1 MTARAAPAPL
11 PPATTVGLVGW
22 LRQNLFSS
30 WGNSVVTVVLAV
42 LLAWFA
48 FNLGS
53 WVFVE
58 ADWTV
63 IVSRVPLYI
72 VGLYPYEAYWRL
84 AICLLLISVLLGMSW
99 RAWPNAARRFALAF
113 GAIMLFVGVFPHE
126 MAPLHR
132 ALLLLNLPAIVLG
145 YMLTPRAQEGGPGL
159 LEALAGGALS
169 SMLDRGAVRLA
180 TACCRVVRALVPSL
194 YGLVF
199 RLSAAWCRA
208 VAAQSRMLDRVAI
221 PLATA
226 LRRPERALTPAL
238 DRAAILSTPRR
249 MLTAV
254 GLALVV
260 TMILILGIAGV
271 PGLDPVKL
279 QDLGGLMLNLLL
291 AFFGIVCSLPIGIGL
306 ALGRRSSLPILKVAC
321 VIFIEVIRGVPLITL
336 LFMSRHILPLTFP
349 EDLNVDR
356 VLLAGITITIFS
368 SAYVAENVRGGM
380 AAVHPGQAEAASAL
394 GLRGWQ
400 TTLMITLPQ
409 GLRNIIPAI
418 VGQFI
423 SLFKDTSLVFFIG
436 MLDFVEMGR
445 VTVQGNQ
452 EFIDNGRE
460 VYLFIA
466 LVFWV
471 FCFSMSFISRRI
483 EGALGV
489 GQR

>member
-1 MTARAAPAPL
+1 MTTRVAAPL
-11 PPATTVGLVGW
+11 PPATTIGPVGW
-22 LRQNLFSS
+22 LRKNLFSS
-30 WGNSVVTVVLAV
+30 PANSAVTVLMAI
-42 LLAWFA
+42 LLAWIVV
-48 FNLGS
+48 NLGA
-53 WVFVE
+53 WVVVQ

-84 AICLLLISVLLGMSW
+84 TICLLLISVLLGMSW
-99 RAWPNAARRFALAF
+99 RAWPDTARRFAYGF

-126 MAPLHR
+126 MAPVHR

-145 YMLTPRAQEGGPGL
+145 YMLTPRAEESGPGL
-159 LEALAGGALS
+159 LDALAGGALS
-169 SMLDRGAVRLA
+169 SMLDRAALRLA
-180 TACCRVVRALVPSL
+180 TAWCSVARALFPPL
-194 YGLVF
+194 YRVIF
-199 RLSAAWCRA
+199 RVATAWCRA
-208 VAAQSRMLDRVAI
+208 VAALSRMLDRVAI

-254 GLALVV
+254 VVVLIV
-260 TMILILGIAGV
+260 TMILILGIDGV
-271 PGLDPVKL
+271 PGLDPVDT
-279 QDLGGLMLNLLL
+279 QDVGGLLINLLL

-306 ALGRRSSLPILKVAC
+306 ALGRRSSLPVVKVAC
-321 VIFIEVIRGVPLITL
+321 VTFIEVVRGVPLITL
-336 LFMSRHILPLTFP
+336 LFMSRHMLPLTFP
-349 EDLNVDR
+349 EDLNIDR
-356 VLLAGITITIFS
+356 VYLAGITITLFS
-368 SAYVAENVRGGM
+368 SAYMAENVRGGM
-380 AAVHPGQAEAASAL
+380 AAVQSGQTEAAQAL

-400 TTLMITLPQ
+400 TTLLITLPQ

-423 SLFKDTSLVFFIG
+423 SLFKDTSLVYFIG
-436 MLDFVEMGR
+436 MLDLVEMGR
-445 VTVQGNQ
+445 VSVQGNQ

-466 LVFWV
+466 VVFWV

-483 EGALGV
+483 EGVLGV
-489 GQR
+489 GRR

>member
-1 MTARAAPAPL
+1 MTARVAAPL
-11 PPATTVGLVGW
+11 PPATTVGPVGW

-30 WGNSVVTVVLAV
+30 RANSVVTVVVAV
-42 LLAWFA
+42 LLIWIAV
-48 FNLGS
+48 NLGA
-53 WVFVE
+53 WIVVE

-84 AICLLLISVLLGMSW
+84 MICLLLISVLLGMSW
-99 RAWPNAARRFALAF
+99 RAWPGAARRFALAF

-145 YMLTPRAQEGGPGL
+145 SMLTPRTEESGPGL

-169 SMLDRGAVRLA
+169 RTLDRAAIRLG
-180 TACCRVVRALVPSL
+180 TAWCRVARALFPRL
-194 YGLVF
+194 YRVAF
-199 RLSAAWCRA
+199 RMAAAWCRA
-208 VAAQSRMLDRVAI
+208 MAVLSRMLDRVAI

-226 LRRPERALTPAL
+226 LRRPEQALTPAL

-249 MLTAV
+249 MLVAV
-254 GLALVV
+254 AVVLVV
-260 TMILILGIAGV
+260 TMILILGIGGV
-271 PGLDPVKL
+271 PGLDPVSP
-279 QDLGGLMLNLLL
+279 QDVGGLLINLLL

-306 ALGRRSSLPILKVAC
+306 ALGRRSSLPILKVTC
-321 VIFIEVIRGVPLITL
+321 VVFIEVIRGVPLITL

-349 EDLNVDR
+349 ADLNVDH
-356 VLLAGITITIFS
+356 VVLAGITITIFS
-368 SAYVAENVRGGM
+368 SAYMAENVRGGM
-380 AAVHPGQAEAASAL
+380 AAVHSGQTEAAHAL
-394 GLRGWQ
+394 GLRDWQ
-400 TTLMITLPQ
+400 TTLLVTLPQ

-423 SLFKDTSLVFFIG
+423 SLFKDTSLVYVIG
-436 MLDFVEMGR
+436 MLDIVEMGR
-445 VTVQGNQ
+445 VSIQGNQ

-460 VYLFIA
+460 VYLFLA

-471 FCFSMSFISRRI
+471 FTFSMSFISRRI
-483 EGALGV
+483 ERTLGV
-489 GQR
+489 GRR